1 MIIFY
6 VVLALIVFILAYFF
20 LKMYVKNRALQ
31 MLHLRIR
38 LEESRGE
45 KWKALSETDRMTA
58 LFNRVSGERTVEE
71 LLKSGNSGMFIEL
84 DIDQFKSIND
94 TYGHQTGDQVILAVA
109 DALRATFRSN
119 DVMIRLG
126 GDEFGVYAVGI
137 IDRNMGR
144 TIISR
149 LFERIQNIQVP
160 DLPRGKISISA
171 GAVIHTE
178 TDAASFADLYSGA
191 DKAMY
196 RSKKIRGNS
205 LTFGRI

>member
-1 MIIFY
+1 
-6 VVLALIVFILAYFF
+6 
-20 LKMYVKNRALQ
+20 
-31 MLHLRIR
+31 
-38 LEESRGE
+38 
-45 KWKALSETDRMTA
+45 MTG
-58 LFNRVSGERTVEE
+58 LFDRVSGERMVNE
-71 LLKSGNSGMFIEL
+71 LLQSGNSGMFIEV

-94 TYGHQTGDQVILAVA
+94 TYGHQTGDQVILGVA

-126 GDEFGVYAVGI
+126 GDEFGIFAVGI

-149 LFERIQNIQVP
+149 LFEKIKSLQVP
-160 DLPRGKISISA
+160 GISQGKITISA

-178 TDAASFADLYSGA
+178 EDEASFADLYAGA

-205 LTFGRI
+205 LTFGKVQSGR